1 MLKDIELMP
10 CIVPIGTKKK
20 KGGYNMAKKKKVD
33 EVLKEEVINEEE
45 KDNEIEESEE
55 ETKEEEQ
62 TEVSDDNVV
71 EEEKDEEEEEIEI
84 ISLDNQPVSPIIAEE
99 ESEEV
104 PRNFVPAKP
113 NKKNGKKTPKHLI
126 HNGRVYKVLNNG
138 RGMYADTGETFDLRE
153 VK

>member
-1 MLKDIELMP
+1 
-10 CIVPIGTKKK
+10 
-20 KGGYNMAKKKKVD
+20 MAKKKNVD
-33 EVLKEEVINEEE
+33 EILKEEVVNEE
-45 KDNEIEESEE
+45 KDNEIEENQE

-62 TEVSDDNVV
+62 TEVLDDDVV
-71 EEEKDEEEEEIEI
+71 EEEKDIDI
-84 ISLDNQPVSPIIAEE
+84 ISLDNQPISPIIVKE

-113 NKKNGKKTPKHLI
+113 NKRNGKRTPKHLI
-126 HNGRVYKVLNNG
+126 HNGRVYKPLNNG

>member
-1 MLKDIELMP
+1 
-10 CIVPIGTKKK
+10 
-20 KGGYNMAKKKKVD
+20 MAKKKKVD

-45 KDNEIEESEE
+45 KDNE
-55 ETKEEEQ
+55 
-62 TEVSDDNVV
+62 N
-71 EEEKDEEEEEIEI
+71 IEI
-84 ISLDNQPVSPIIAEE
+84 ISLDNQSVSPIIAEE

>member
-1 MLKDIELMP
+1 
-10 CIVPIGTKKK
+10 
-20 KGGYNMAKKKKVD
+20 MAKKKKVD

-62 TEVSDDNVV
+62 TDVLDENVV
-71 EEEKDEEEEEIEI
+71 EEEKDEEEEEKDNKNIEI

-104 PRNFVPAKP
+104 PTNFVPARKTAK
-113 NKKNGKKTPKHLI
+113 NSKKVAKHLI

-138 RGMYADTGETFDLRE
+138 RGMYADTGETFSLTELR
-153 VK
+153 

>member
-45 KDNEIEESEE
+45 KDNE
-55 ETKEEEQ
+55 
-62 TEVSDDNVV
+62 N
-71 EEEKDEEEEEIEI
+71 IEI
-84 ISLDNQPVSPIIAEE
+84 ISLDNQPVSPIIVEE
-99 ESEEV
+99 ENEEV

-126 HNGRVYKVLNNG
+126 HNGRVYKPLNNG